1 MNPPTIIVLAVVV
14 ALMAFAIRRMIK
26 KPACSCG
33 DEAGCGGCAGCGS
46 VDAADSADNCGC
58 GCGHEHHAS

>member
-14 ALMAFAIRRMIK
+14 TLMAFAIRRMIK
-26 KPACSCG
+26 KPACACG
-33 DEAGCGGCAGCGS
+33 DESVCGGCAGCGP
-46 VDAADSADNCGC
+46 VDTADCADSCGC